1 MNLSKPAIATG
12 ITLLTLFSLIGWG
25 IANYNSLV
33 AQKADVDNAWA
44 KVETQYQ
51 RRLDLIQNIVG
62 SVKGAQKQERDV
74 FGKIAD
80 ARKQVV
86 SNATTDEKAS
96 AASQS
101 ESTIVSIVPRLQEA
115 YPDIKSDGQVSKLI
129 SQLETTENE
138 IAKSRDA
145 YNNTVTNYNVGVVRF
160 PKSIFA
166 GMFGFQ
172 KSNLYKADQGASKA
186 PSVNFG
192 E

>member
-1 MNLSKPAIATG
+1 MTLSKPAIATG
-12 ITLLTLFSLIGWG
+12 ITLLSIFALFGWG
-25 IANYNSLV
+25 VANYNSLV

-86 SNATTDEKAS
+86 SNAPTDEKAA

-129 SQLETTENE
+129 TQLETTENG

-160 PKSIFA
+160 PKSVFA

-172 KSNLYKADQGASKA
+172 KSNLYKADQGANKA